1 MHQCVM
7 HQAIRSMHLIVC
19 IMRHEQCTT
28 PHAFNI
34 PYYATLITHHDMYPH
49 MRQSSII
56 TAHAAHPTHHP
67 SCKHLTHA
75 YIIHL
80 ALENMQLAFRI
91 MQYVSCV
98 LYHISSI
105 HHAYLMYM
113 PCMYLTTCV
122 AHMACVHIPFPP
134 VLLYFPPVIFAPLLS
149 SSLCFPSS
157 SLPSHHTNLSLSSSL
172 PSCQIPTPPVIFH
185 TLPSPSLPVRHLP

>member
-75 YIIHL
+75 YIIQL
-80 ALENMQLAFRI
+80 TLENMQLAFRF

-134 VLLYFPPVIFAPLLS
+134 VLLYFPPVIL
-149 SSLCFPSS
+149 
-157 SLPSHHTNLSLSSSL
+157 L
-172 PSCQIPTPPVIFH
+172 PSCHLPYVFHHLPCLPIIVIYLCRLLSPPVIFH
-185 TLPSPSLPVRHLP
+185 LLPSPSLPVSHLPKPP